1 MTYKYVLIRREIY
14 ENKPDAIFRG
24 KRSVRDIIKLYRF
37 PYLVFYTVYFLAL
50 IMYAI
55 FGLLFSNEKNAIY
68 STVIAIILIVP
79 ALLLDLPRER
89 TRYKMTER
97 KKEIEKQKVNYNA
110 FIQNTYNILCS
121 YEIDTKIK
129 IRIIKSEC
137 ISRLQ
142 SSSNIGVSENNKVI
156 EVLIIYPISS
166 IISSLIEKNDLVHY
180 DMAITT
186 ILIGIL
192 FYAFIRLKH
201 IVSYLIDSIYKD
213 RYLLDV
219 LEELEY
225 YDDEELKQ
233 FLVNKNTL
241 SQNQR

>member
-14 ENKPDAIFRG
+14 ENKPDAILRG

-192 FYAFIRLKH
+192 FYAFIRLK
-201 IVSYLIDSIYKD
+201 VTANPSP
-213 RYLLDV
+213 
-219 LEELEY
+219 EP
-225 YDDEELKQ
+225 
-233 FLVNKNTL
+233 T
-241 SQNQR
+241 

>member
-14 ENKPDAIFRG
+14 ENKPDAILRG

>member
-14 ENKPDAIFRG
+14 ENKPDAILRG

-121 YEIDTKIK
+121 YEIDTKIT
-129 IRIIKSEC
+129 
-137 ISRLQ
+137 LLGGN
-142 SSSNIGVSENNKVI
+142 SN
-156 EVLIIYPISS
+156 
-166 IISSLIEKNDLVHY
+166 D
-180 DMAITT
+180 
-186 ILIGIL
+186 
-192 FYAFIRLKH
+192 
-201 IVSYLIDSIYKD
+201 
-213 RYLLDV
+213 
-219 LEELEY
+219 
-225 YDDEELKQ
+225 
-233 FLVNKNTL
+233 
-241 SQNQR
+241 